1 MADLVRPRAVA
12 PGGSIGL
19 AAPAGPIDPER
30 LARGEAELRERGFE
44 VVYGDDIV
52 ARQGYLAGDDERR
65 ARELMDL
72 VKDPRVDAILCVR
85 GGYGCQR
92 IVERLDASVV
102 RRAAKPLVGYSDVT
116 TLLCWQQR
124 VAGLGGLHGPMLE
137 RKGGFDPVALD
148 SLCQALRG
156 EDAGRVLKGQ
166 GIRGSV
172 AEGILCGGSLSM
184 VVASLGTPWEIET
197 RERLLLLE
205 EVNEAP
211 YRIDRMLHHLR
222 AAEKLD
228 GVLGV
233 GIGGLVNCDTGKDE
247 RPNAEDVVCE
257 ILDSLGVPLVL
268 ELPFGHLAENHVWPF
283 SGRARLDGE
292 QGELTLLE
300 ASTDGPGVSR
310 CGASR

>member
-1 MADLVRPRAVA
+1 MADLLRPRAVP
-12 PGGSIGL
+12 PGGIIGL
-19 AAPAGPIDPER
+19 AAPAGPVDPER
-30 LARGEAELRERGFE
+30 LAQGEARLRESGFE
-44 VVYGDDIV
+44 VVRGDDIV

-72 VKDPRVDAILCVR
+72 VGDPRVDAIVCVR

-92 IVERLDASVV
+92 ILDKLDASAV

-116 TLLCWQQR
+116 TLLCWQQE

-148 SLCQALRG
+148 SLCQALLG
-156 EDAGRVLKGQ
+156 EDAGRVLG
-166 GIRGSV
+166 GRAVRGGA
-172 AEGILCGGSLSM
+172 AEGVLCGGSLSM

-197 RERLLLLE
+197 RDRVLLLE

-222 AAEKLD
+222 AAEKLK

-233 GIGGLVNCDTGKDE
+233 GVGALVNCGAADDE
-247 RPNAEDVVCE
+247 GPRAEDVVCE
-257 ILDSLGVPLVL
+257 VLDSLDVPLVL
-268 ELPFGHLAENHVWPF
+268 DLPFGHLGENHPWPTG
-283 SGRARLDGE
+283 GRARLDGE
-292 QGELTLLE
+292 RGDLTLLE
-300 ASTDGPGVSR
+300 ASTDGSDVSRSGVSR
-310 CGASR
+310 